1 MGSNPPLRNRTMF
14 LSFRFPSYHFS
25 PLLPPFSLHIHS
37 ETTRSFFIPLSS
49 SLVLRASRLDCLF
62 LSSSL
67 SLSEQST
74 PSIYLNP
81 FVWRCLCPS
90 HPSVCLSVSL
100 CRIEYYPLNF
110 NPAGIE
116 PQLTNRTIDFTEE
129 FQINFRS
136 RNFVCP
142 ALTPPPRPPTLL
154 SDTIFSVKSPVRT
167 TPSVCRCWFP
177 SSSFAMFGR
186 TLTW

>member
-1 MGSNPPLRNRTMF
+1 MEFRNFCRCRIRFKSRVHAENGIESASQEQDDVSVLPVPFLPL
-14 LSFRFPSYHFS
+14 FPSS
-25 PLLPPFSLHIHS
+25 APFSLYIYR

-49 SLVLRASRLDCLF
+49 SLVLHASRLDCLF

-116 PQLTNRTIDFTEE
+116 R
-129 FQINFRS
+129 
-136 RNFVCP
+136 
-142 ALTPPPRPPTLL
+142 
-154 SDTIFSVKSPVRT
+154 RT
-167 TPSVCRCWFP
+167 TSR
-177 SSSFAMFGR
+177 S
-186 TLTW
+186 

>member
-1 MGSNPPLRNRTMF
+1 MPVSYSIQKPSTRREWDRIRLSGTGRCFCPSGS
-14 LSFRFPSYHFS
+14 
-25 PLLPPFSLHIHS
+25 LPTTFSLFCPLFSLYIHR

-49 SLVLRASRLDCLF
+49 SLVLHASRLRRLF
-62 LSSSL
+62 LSSSP

-90 HPSVCLSVSL
+90 HPSVCLPVSL

-116 PQLTNRTIDFTEE
+116 R
-129 FQINFRS
+129 
-136 RNFVCP
+136 
-142 ALTPPPRPPTLL
+142 
-154 SDTIFSVKSPVRT
+154 RT
-167 TPSVCRCWFP
+167 TIRS
-177 SSSFAMFGR
+177 
-186 TLTW
+186 